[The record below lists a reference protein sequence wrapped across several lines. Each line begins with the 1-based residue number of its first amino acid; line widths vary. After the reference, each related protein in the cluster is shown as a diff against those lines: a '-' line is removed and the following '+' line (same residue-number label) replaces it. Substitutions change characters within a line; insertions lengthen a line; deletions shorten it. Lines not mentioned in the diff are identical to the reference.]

1 MSTNKALRVLVILAT
16 LSIVGITATQIYWV
30 KKAFD
35 LNQDQFDLDVSTALY
50 NVAQELFELN
60 DKFIPE
66 KNPVEQIAG
75 NYFIVNLAQE
85 FNVPSLEE
93 LVKSSLL
100 QKDIESDFEY
110 GIYNCNTDQMVYC
123 NYVNHKETSIKETQS
138 TTLAKSSNQEYYF
151 GVYFPDK
158 NTQII
163 NRMGVWIYSSLVLL
177 LVIVFFAYTM
187 FVILK
192 QRRLSEVQ
200 SDFINNMTHEFKTP
214 ISTINIS
221 AGILQNP
228 NIIRTPQRLL
238 NYATIIQKESDR
250 LQNQVDQVLQA
261 ATVDRSVKHL
271 TKDSFDAH
279 LLIEEVMK
287 SFEAAMQESGGTLS
301 MSLKASKH
309 QLYGDVLHISN
320 VIHNLID
327 NAIKY
332 CKKAPNITVTTA
344 NVGDQFSTTITDT
357 GIGISKD
364 DQGKVFDKFY
374 RVSTG
379 NRHDVKGFGLGLYY
393 VKYII
398 NAHGGEI
405 KLTSDL
411 DGSSFEIKF
420 PTRSIE

>member
-1 MSTNKALRVLVILAT
+1 MLTNKALRVLVILAT

-35 LNQDQFDLDVSTALY
+35 LNQDQFDLDVRTALY
-50 NVAQELFELN
+50 NVAEELFELN
-60 DKFIPE
+60 DKSIPE

-93 LVKSSLL
+93 LVKSSLF
-100 QKDIESDFEY
+100 KRDIESDFEY

-123 NYVNHKETSIKETQS
+123 NYVNHKETSTNVIAT

-151 GVYFPDK
+151 GVYFPSK

-163 NRMGVWIYSSLVLL
+163 NRMGVWVYSSLVLL

-200 SDFINNMTHEFKTP
+200 RDFINNMTHEFKTP

-221 AGILQNP
+221 AGVLQNP
-228 NIIRTPQRLL
+228 EIIRTPQRLL

-261 ATVDRSVKHL
+261 ATVDHSVKHL

-279 LLIEEVMK
+279 MLIEEVVR
-287 SFEAAMQESGGTLS
+287 SFDAVIHEKGGTLS
-301 MSLKASKH
+301 KSLKASNY
-309 QLYGDVLHISN
+309 QLFGDSLHISN
-320 VIHNLID
+320 VINNLID

-332 CKKAPNITVTTA
+332 CVKAPNITITTA
-344 NVGDQFSTTITDT
+344 NIEGELSITIADK

-364 DQGKVFDKFY
+364 QQGKVFDKFY

-398 NAHGGEI
+398 DAHGGEI

-420 PTRSIE
+420 PIRSIK